1 MTEPTDP
8 DEAVAALCAAVAAYD
23 QEAAEA
29 LVEAGADPDRV
40 LPDGTTPLLR
50 AVEGGSPGMVAALL
64 GHDARARLPEAERG
78 RLLDAAR
85 RWYGAGAEAELRRL
99 TGVAGPADVAW
110 VTDSECNTV
119 PEITLGGRRV
129 RAGHGAVLTDLE
141 WAFRVLAPVAELVAR
156 GVRSPARDH
165 VDRNAAL
172 YVLNRRVSAQTWGQ
186 VVAFRDDPDP
196 LRRAFVVDVVR
207 YRLWGWAETAH
218 AGWYE
223 KECNR
228 ILVER
233 EAEET
238 DAGVLARVLEVLGE
252 AEVPSR
258 EAIGLRRAGHPD
270 PGVRRWVPGL
280 FDWWASED
288 APRVLSP
295 DVRRTLRELCRDGDG
310 EVRAAAAG
318 VLAGEEPE
326 QEDLELLPDLL
337 WDPDPEV
344 VRRTLRGLGSVTRG
358 VPEVAELLVR
368 CLDSDD
374 LDVRLGAAL
383 GLAVRDDPRT
393 PEAYAKVG
401 PLGPEYEH
409 DHRADGLWRWKWRN
423 RPDPGPSSPA

>member
-40 LPDGTTPLLR
+40 LPDGSTPLLR
-50 AVEGGSPGMVAALL
+50 AVEGGSPAMVTALL
-64 GHDARARLPEAERG
+64 GHDARRRLPEAEHG

-85 RWYGAGAEAELRRL
+85 RWYEEGAEAELRRL

-110 VTDSECNTV
+110 VTDSEYETV

-141 WAFRVLAPVAELVAR
+141 WAFRILAPVAELVAR
-156 GVRSPARDH
+156 GVRSPRADH

-172 YVLNRRVSAQTWGQ
+172 YVLNSRVSAQTWGQ
-186 VVAFRDDPDP
+186 AVAFRHDPDP

-207 YRLWGWAETAH
+207 RRMWGWPETAH

-223 KECNR
+223 KESNR
-228 ILVER
+228 ILVEW

-238 DAGVLARVLEVLGE
+238 DADVLGGVLEALGE
-252 AEVPSR
+252 AEVPAR

-270 PGVRRWVPGL
+270 PGVRRRVPGL
-280 FDWWASED
+280 FNWWPSE
-288 APRVLSP
+288 AATRVLSP
-295 DVRRTLRELCRDGDG
+295 EVRRALRVLCRDENG
-310 EVRAAAAG
+310 EVRAEAAG
-318 VLAGEEPE
+318 VLAGEDPE
-326 QEDLELLPDLL
+326 AEDLALLPDLL
-337 WDPDPEV
+337 GDPDPEV

-374 LDVRLGAAL
+374 QEVRLGAAQC
-383 GLAVRDDPRT
+383 LAVRDDPRT

-409 DHRADGLWRWKWRN
+409 DYRADGLWRWKWRN
-423 RPDPGPSSPA
+423 RPDREPDPS

>member
-23 QEAAEA
+23 HEAAEELMA
-29 LVEAGADPDRV
+29 AGADPDRA

-50 AVEGGSPGMVAALL
+50 AVEGGSPAVVTALL
-64 GHDARARLPEAERG
+64 GDDARQRLPEAERG
-78 RLLDAAR
+78 RLLEAAR

-99 TGVAGPADVAW
+99 TGAAGPADVAW
-110 VTDSECNTV
+110 VTDSGYDSV

-141 WAFRVLAPVAELVAR
+141 WEFRILAPVAELVAR
-156 GVRSPARDH
+156 GVRSPRRDH
-165 VDRNAAL
+165 VDQNASL
-172 YVLNRRVSAQTWGQ
+172 HVLNSRVSAQTWAEA
-186 VVAFRDDPDP
+186 VAFRHDPDP
-196 LRRAFVVDVVR
+196 VRRGFVVDVIR
-207 YRLWGWAETAH
+207 YRLWGWAYTAH

-228 ILVER
+228 ILVEW
-233 EAEET
+233 EAVET
-238 DAGVLARVLEVLGE
+238 DAEVLARLLDALGE
-252 AEVPSR
+252 AEVPDR

-280 FDWWASED
+280 FDHWVAVD
-288 APRVLSP
+288 VPRVLSP
-295 DVRRTLRELCRDGDG
+295 EVRRALRELCRDEDG

-318 VLAGEEPE
+318 VLAGEDPEPA
-326 QEDLELLPDLL
+326 DLELLPDLL
-337 WDPDPEV
+337 RDPDPEV
-344 VRRTLRGLGSVTRG
+344 VRRTLRGLGSVTRA

-368 CLDSDD
+368 CLDSEDQ
-374 LDVRLGAAL
+374 DVRLSAAH

-401 PLGPEYEH
+401 PLGPGYEN
-409 DHRADGLWRWKWRN
+409 DHRPAGLWRWKFRN
-423 RPDPGPSSPA
+423 LPDPS